1 MELKPSTRKGK
12 RYMAVFPDGTIT
24 HFGSATMENY
34 TIHGDEARKKAYLR
48 RHKKNEDWTDPKS
61 AGALAKY
68 ILWNKPTIEA
78 SLADYRETFGLGL
91 SAKKVEYMTSSAY
104 KDTKQVGNIGKF
116 VLDPKLSTDETKV
129 WVNHSKK
136 EVAVSNRGTKGMLDW
151 LNNAAFAMGKY
162 DITPRFQR
170 AKSIQNAVLKKYKG
184 YKITNLGHSQ
194 GGIITKKLNDAGMTD
209 AVINVNPAVMPMERK
224 PKKNET
230 TIKSSTDVV
239 SVFHRKGAN
248 DIVLKDKTGNLL
260 EEHKTNIVGR
270 LDPKQVIGTG
280 AGIGQL
286 FPFIE

>member
-1 MELKPSTRKGK
+1 LLLNSYSKGAEK
-12 RYMAVFPDGTIT
+12 DF
-24 HFGSATMENY
+24 
-34 TIHGDEARKKAYLR
+34 LR
-48 RHKKNEDWTDPKS
+48 
-61 AGALAKY
+61 
-68 ILWNKPTIEA
+68 
-78 SLADYRETFGLGL
+78 GLGL

-151 LNNAAFAMGKY
+151 LNNA

-170 AKSIQNAVLKKYKG
+170 AKSIQSAVLKKYKG

-194 GGIITKKLNDAGMTD
+194 GGIITKKLNDRGMTD

-248 DIVLKDKTGNLL
+248 DIVLKDKTGNPL

-270 LDPKQVIGTG
+270 LDPKQVVGTG
-280 AGIGQL
+280 KWENPFKTPYGRMPTGIGQL